1 MEENRI
7 IDAMPEMQVSGGDA
21 EGEIL
26 SLEDSIG
33 EDPEDTDAIGDY
45 EGADGSQEEKIRSER
60 EEYDFLIKNRFKALY
75 AEDTQRLIN
84 RRFRKYKVMEERY
97 KALEEALAQKE
108 AEIGENMRKI
118 ADFDGLLRSE
128 VEKAIKET
136 EERVISEIRAKQLR
150 PAENGAM
157 PRVAPSPFN
166 VSRLSRDDRA
176 RLAKRAAGGEKIK
189 F

>member
-7 IDAMPEMQVSGGDA
+7 IDDMPEIQVSDGDVA
-21 EGEIL
+21 GEIL

-33 EDPEDTDAIGDY
+33 ENPEDTDAIGED
-45 EGADGSQEEKIRSER
+45 EGEVGSSQKKIRSER
-60 EEYDFLIKNRFKALY
+60 EEYDFLIKKRFKELY

-97 KALEEALAQKE
+97 KLLEESLAQKE
-108 AEIGENMRKI
+108 AEIGENMQKI

-150 PAENGAM
+150 PTENGAM
-157 PRVAPSPFN
+157 PRMSPSPFD